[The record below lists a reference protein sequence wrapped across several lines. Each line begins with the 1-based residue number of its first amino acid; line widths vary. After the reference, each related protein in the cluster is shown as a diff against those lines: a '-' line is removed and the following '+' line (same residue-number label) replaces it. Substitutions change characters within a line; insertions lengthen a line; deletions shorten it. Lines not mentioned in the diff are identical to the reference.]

1 MVLMNNFDQINIWR
15 SDFGKKYTER
25 NYYDLIE
32 NSYIKKFGINK
43 KKINS
48 DFIHFFK
55 KNFSFLEIGCN
66 IGNQLRLLQSVG
78 FDNLTGIDVQEDAI
92 RIAIENNNNIKF
104 IQGNAEQ
111 LPFQDNSID
120 VIITNNLLIHL
131 DKENLLKTVSEICR
145 VTKNILVF

>member
-1 MVLMNNFDQINIWR
+1 M
-15 SDFGKKYTER
+15 
-25 NYYDLIE
+25 
-32 NSYIKKFGINK
+32 
-43 KKINS
+43 
-48 DFIHFFK
+48 
-55 KNFSFLEIGCN
+55 
-66 IGNQLRLLQSVG
+66 
-78 FDNLTGIDVQEDAI
+78 QEDAI

-145 VTKNILVF
+145 VTKKYFWSFEYYNTERKNIIYHEHDNLLWKDDFKRYFEEGLV